1 MPENETPVESTS
13 AESTPVETHET
24 PAEESPRMGL
34 RIDERTGRKVVET
47 IPSGVEIKEPEKAE
61 PVEEQAEQAQ
71 QPQVQEPQI
80 QQPQIQQPQ
89 IQQPQFYSP
98 AELSLAIQMGQVD
111 ESKIPPE
118 YQPQYLAMKQQNA
131 PKPPPQKSEA
141 ELRNEFLDAVNKA
154 AHDKAMK
161 DVGITEDE
169 LSMGEFSDNDEI
181 QTKVSRY
188 KAALDVARS
197 QIISGYSEQVR
208 IEQMKAQ
215 QENEFKKGV
224 ADWINEQRA
233 AEPNFDEIGFFM
245 QEHYKTMPYEKAA
258 AIAPAIQKA
267 MQGKLDP
274 QSAEVVRNYYEDC
287 RKEFYAKKN
296 GTSTTPSPRSPSVE
310 RKGTGQDV
318 VKPIDYAEQL
328 RAAPVRDKSKIVEA
342 WLSSM
347 KR

>member
-13 AESTPVETHET
+13 AESTLVETHET
-24 PAEESPRMGL
+24 SAEESPRMGL

-71 QPQVQEPQI
+71 QPQV
-80 QQPQIQQPQ
+80 
-89 IQQPQFYSP
+89 QQPQFYSP

-274 QSAEVVRNYYEDC
+274 QSAEVVKNYYEDC

>member
-1 MPENETPVESTS
+1 MLENETPVESTS

-47 IPSGVEIKEPEKAE
+47 IPSGAEVEAPESENHEPA
-61 PVEEQAEQAQ
+61 EEQAEQ
-71 QPQVQEPQI
+71 I
-80 QQPQIQQPQ
+80 QQPQAQQQ
-89 IQQPQFYSP
+89 QFYSP

-215 QENEFKKGV
+215 
-224 ADWINEQRA
+224 
-233 AEPNFDEIGFFM
+233 
-245 QEHYKTMPYEKAA
+245 
-258 AIAPAIQKA
+258 
-267 MQGKLDP
+267 
-274 QSAEVVRNYYEDC
+274 
-287 RKEFYAKKN
+287 
-296 GTSTTPSPRSPSVE
+296 
-310 RKGTGQDV
+310 
-318 VKPIDYAEQL
+318 
-328 RAAPVRDKSKIVEA
+328 
-342 WLSSM
+342 
-347 KR
+347 

>member
-1 MPENETPVESTS
+1 MPENETPVESTP

-47 IPSGVEIKEPEKAE
+47 IPSGAETKEPGKAE
-61 PVEEQAEQAQ
+61 PTEEPPAEQPQAEQPQA
-71 QPQVQEPQI
+71 QPQV
-80 QQPQIQQPQ
+80 
-89 IQQPQFYSP
+89 QQPQFYSP

-169 LSMGEFSDNDEI
+169 LAMGEFSDNDEI

-224 ADWINEQRA
+224 SDWINEQRA

-258 AIAPAIQKA
+258 TIAPAIQKA

-328 RAAPVRDKSKIVEA
+328 RSAPARDKSKIVEA

>member
-1 MPENETPVESTS
+1 MPENETPVESTP
-13 AESTPVETHET
+13 AESTPVEANET

-47 IPSGVEIKEPEKAE
+47 IPSGAEVEGPEKAE
-61 PVEEQAEQAQ
+61 PVEEQAQQVQQVQEV
-71 QPQVQEPQI
+71 QPQVQ
-80 QQPQIQQPQ
+80 QQ
-89 IQQPQFYSP
+89 QFYSP

-131 PKPPPQKSEA
+131 PEPPPQKSET

-208 IEQMKAQ
+208 VEQMKAQ

-224 ADWINEQRA
+224 ADWIDEQRA

-245 QEHYKTMPYEKAA
+245 QEHYKTMPYEKAV

-274 QSAEVVRNYYEDC
+274 QSAEVVKNYYEDC

>member
-1 MPENETPVESTS
+1 MSENETPVESTS
-13 AESTPVETHET
+13 TESTPVETHET

-47 IPSGVEIKEPEKAE
+47 IPSGAEVEAPEPENHE
-61 PVEEQAEQAQ
+61 PAEEQAEQVQQPQA
-71 QPQVQEPQI
+71 QPQVQ
-80 QQPQIQQPQ
+80 QQQ
-89 IQQPQFYSP
+89 QFYSP

-154 AHDKAMK
+154 ARDKAMK

-233 AEPNFDEIGFFM
+233 AEPHFDEIGFFM

-258 AIAPAIQKA
+258 TIAPAIQKA
-267 MQGKLDP
+267 MHGKLDP
-274 QSAEVVRNYYEDC
+274 QSAEVVRSYYEDC

-328 RAAPVRDKSKIVEA
+328 RSAPVRDKSKIVEA

>member
-1 MPENETPVESTS
+1 MPENETPVESTP

-47 IPSGVEIKEPEKAE
+47 IPSDVETKEPEKAE
-61 PVEEQAEQAQ
+61 PTEEPPAEQPQAEQPQVQ
-71 QPQVQEPQI
+71 QPQVQK
-80 QQPQIQQPQ
+80 
-89 IQQPQFYSP
+89 PQFYSP

-131 PKPPPQKSEA
+131 PKPPPQKSEE

-169 LSMGEFSDNDEI
+169 LAMGEFSDNDEI

-224 ADWINEQRA
+224 SDWINEQRA

-258 AIAPAIQKA
+258 TIAPAIQKA

-328 RAAPVRDKSKIVEA
+328 RSAPARDKSKIVEA

>member
-1 MPENETPVESTS
+1 MPENETPVESTP

-47 IPSGVEIKEPEKAE
+47 IPSGAETKEPEKAE
-61 PVEEQAEQAQ
+61 PTEQPQAEEPPAEQPQVQ
-71 QPQVQEPQI
+71 QPQVQKT
-80 QQPQIQQPQ
+80 
-89 IQQPQFYSP
+89 QFYSP

-131 PKPPPQKSEA
+131 PKPPPQKSET

-208 IEQMKAQ
+208 VEQMKAQ

-224 ADWINEQRA
+224 ADWISEQRT

-245 QEHYKTMPYEKAA
+245 QEHYKTMPYEKAV

-274 QSAEVVRNYYEDC
+274 QSAEVVKNYYEDC

>member
-1 MPENETPVESTS
+1 MPENETPVESTP

-47 IPSGVEIKEPEKAE
+47 IPSGAEEKGPEKAE

-71 QPQVQEPQI
+71 QVQEPQV
-80 QQPQIQQPQ
+80 QPQV
-89 IQQPQFYSP
+89 QQPQFYSP

-131 PKPPPQKSEA
+131 PKPPPQKSET

-208 IEQMKAQ
+208 VEQMKAQ

-224 ADWINEQRA
+224 ADWIDEQRA

-274 QSAEVVRNYYEDC
+274 QSAEVVKNYYEDC

-328 RAAPVRDKSKIVEA
+328 RAAPARDKSKIVEA

>member
-61 PVEEQAEQAQ
+61 PLEEQAEQAQ
-71 QPQVQEPQI
+71 QPQV
-80 QQPQIQQPQ
+80 QQPQ

-274 QSAEVVRNYYEDC
+274 QSAEVVKNYYEDC

>member
-13 AESTPVETHET
+13 AESTPVEANET

-47 IPSGVEIKEPEKAE
+47 IPSGAEEKGPEKAE

-71 QPQVQEPQI
+71 QVQELQVQPQV
-80 QQPQIQQPQ
+80 
-89 IQQPQFYSP
+89 QQPQFYSP

-131 PKPPPQKSEA
+131 PEPPPQKSEA

-224 ADWINEQRA
+224 ADWIDEQRT

-274 QSAEVVRNYYEDC
+274 QSAEVVKNYYEDC

-328 RAAPVRDKSKIVEA
+328 RAAPARDKSKIVEA

>member
-1 MPENETPVESTS
+1 MPENETPVESTP
-13 AESTPVETHET
+13 AESTPVETNET

-47 IPSGVEIKEPEKAE
+47 IPSGAEVEGPEKAE
-61 PVEEQAEQAQ
+61 PVEEHAEQAQ
-71 QPQVQEPQI
+71 QPQVQEPQV
-80 QQPQIQQPQ
+80 
-89 IQQPQFYSP
+89 QQPQFYSP

-111 ESKIPPE
+111 ESRIPPE

-131 PKPPPQKSEA
+131 PKPPPQKSET

-215 QENEFKKGV
+215 QENEFKQGV

-245 QEHYKTMPYEKAA
+245 QEHYKTMPYEKAV

-274 QSAEVVRNYYEDC
+274 QSAEVVKNYYEDC

>member
-24 PAEESPRMGL
+24 PTEESPRMGL

-47 IPSGVEIKEPEKAE
+47 IPSGAEVEAPEPENHE
-61 PVEEQAEQAQ
+61 PAEEQVQQPQAQEPQVQ
-71 QPQVQEPQI
+71 QPQVQ
-80 QQPQIQQPQ
+80 QQ
-89 IQQPQFYSP
+89 QFYSP

-111 ESKIPPE
+111 ESRIPPE

-131 PKPPPQKSEA
+131 PEPPPQKSEA

-208 IEQMKAQ
+208 VEQMKAQ

-224 ADWINEQRA
+224 ADWIDEQRT

-245 QEHYKTMPYEKAA
+245 QEHYKTMPYEKAV

-274 QSAEVVRNYYEDC
+274 QSAEVVKNYYEDC

>member
-1 MPENETPVESTS
+1 MPENETPVESTP

-47 IPSGVEIKEPEKAE
+47 IPSGAAVEGPEKAE
-61 PVEEQAEQAQ
+61 PVEEQAAQ
-71 QPQVQEPQI
+71 DQQVQEPQI
-80 QQPQIQQPQ
+80 QQPQV
-89 IQQPQFYSP
+89 QQPQFYSP
-98 AELSLAIQMGQVD
+98 SELSLAIQMGQVD
-111 ESKIPPE
+111 ERRIPPE

-245 QEHYKTMPYEKAA
+245 QEHSKTMPYETAA

-274 QSAEVVRNYYEDC
+274 QSAEVVKNHYEDC

>member
-1 MPENETPVESTS
+1 MPENETPVESTP

-47 IPSGVEIKEPEKAE
+47 IPSGAEVEGPEKAE
-61 PVEEQAEQAQ
+61 PVEEQVQQPQAQEPQVQ
-71 QPQVQEPQI
+71 QPQV
-80 QQPQIQQPQ
+80 
-89 IQQPQFYSP
+89 QQPQFYSP

-111 ESKIPPE
+111 ESRIPPE

-131 PKPPPQKSEA
+131 PNPPPQKSEA

-208 IEQMKAQ
+208 VEQMKAQ

-224 ADWINEQRA
+224 ADWIDEQRTS
-233 AEPNFDEIGFFM
+233 EPNFDEIGFFM
-245 QEHYKTMPYEKAA
+245 QEHYKTMPYEKAV

-274 QSAEVVRNYYEDC
+274 QSAEVVKNYYEDC

>member
-1 MPENETPVESTS
+1 MPENETPVESTP
-13 AESTPVETHET
+13 AESRPVETHET

-47 IPSGVEIKEPEKAE
+47 IPSGAEVEEPEPKNHE
-61 PVEEQAEQAQ
+61 PAEEQAKQVQ
-71 QPQVQEPQI
+71 QPQA
-80 QQPQIQQPQ
+80 QPQV
-89 IQQPQFYSP
+89 QQPQFYSP

-131 PKPPPQKSEA
+131 PKPPPQKSET

-274 QSAEVVRNYYEDC
+274 QSAEVVKNYYEDC

>member
-1 MPENETPVESTS
+1 MPENETPVESTP
-13 AESTPVETHET
+13 AESTPVETHEI

-47 IPSGVEIKEPEKAE
+47 IPSGAEEKGPEKAE

-71 QPQVQEPQI
+71 QVQEPQV
-80 QQPQIQQPQ
+80 QPQV
-89 IQQPQFYSP
+89 QQPQFYSP

-131 PKPPPQKSEA
+131 PKPPPQKSET

-208 IEQMKAQ
+208 VEQMKAQ

-224 ADWINEQRA
+224 ADWIDEQRA

-274 QSAEVVRNYYEDC
+274 QSAEVVKNYYEDC

-328 RAAPVRDKSKIVEA
+328 RAAPARDKSKIVEA

>member
-1 MPENETPVESTS
+1 MPPENETPVESTP

-47 IPSGVEIKEPEKAE
+47 IPSGAEEKGPEKAE
-61 PVEEQAEQAQ
+61 PPEEQAAQAQ
-71 QPQVQEPQI
+71 QPQVQPQV
-80 QQPQIQQPQ
+80 QQQ
-89 IQQPQFYSP
+89 QFYSP

-131 PKPPPQKSEA
+131 PKPPPQKSET

-208 IEQMKAQ
+208 VEQMKAQ

-224 ADWINEQRA
+224 ADWIDEQRTS
-233 AEPNFDEIGFFM
+233 EPNFDEIGFFM
-245 QEHYKTMPYEKAA
+245 QEHYKTMPYEKAV

-274 QSAEVVRNYYEDC
+274 QSAEVVKNYYEDC

>member
-47 IPSGVEIKEPEKAE
+47 IPSEAEVEAPEPENHE
-61 PVEEQAEQAQ
+61 PAEEQVQQPQAQEPQVQ
-71 QPQVQEPQI
+71 QPQV
-80 QQPQIQQPQ
+80 
-89 IQQPQFYSP
+89 QQPQFYSP

-131 PKPPPQKSEA
+131 PEPPPQKSET

-208 IEQMKAQ
+208 VEQMKAQ

-224 ADWINEQRA
+224 ADWIDEQRA

-245 QEHYKTMPYEKAA
+245 QEHYKTMPYEKAV

-274 QSAEVVRNYYEDC
+274 QSAEVVKNYYEDC

>member
-47 IPSGVEIKEPEKAE
+47 IPSGAEEKGPEKAE

-71 QPQVQEPQI
+71 QPQV
-80 QQPQIQQPQ
+80 QQPQ

-131 PKPPPQKSEA
+131 PKPPPQKSET

-274 QSAEVVRNYYEDC
+274 QSAEVVKNYYEDC

>member
-1 MPENETPVESTS
+1 MPENETPVESTP

-47 IPSGVEIKEPEKAE
+47 IPSGAEVEGPEKAE
-61 PVEEQAEQAQ
+61 PVEEHAEQAQ
-71 QPQVQEPQI
+71 QPQVQEPQV
-80 QQPQIQQPQ
+80 
-89 IQQPQFYSP
+89 QQPQFYSP

-111 ESKIPPE
+111 ESRIPPE

-131 PKPPPQKSEA
+131 PEPPPQKSEA

-208 IEQMKAQ
+208 VEQMKAQ

-224 ADWINEQRA
+224 ADWIDEQRA

-274 QSAEVVRNYYEDC
+274 QSAEVVKNYYEDC

-328 RAAPVRDKSKIVEA
+328 RAAPARDKSKIVEA

>member
-1 MPENETPVESTS
+1 MPENETPVESTP
-13 AESTPVETHET
+13 AESTPVEANET

-47 IPSGVEIKEPEKAE
+47 IPSGAAVEGPEKAE

-71 QPQVQEPQI
+71 QVQQPQAQPQVQ
-80 QQPQIQQPQ
+80 QPR
-89 IQQPQFYSP
+89 FYSP
-98 AELSLAIQMGQVD
+98 SELSLAIQMGQVD
-111 ESKIPPE
+111 ESRIPPE

-245 QEHYKTMPYEKAA
+245 QEHYKTMPYEKAV

-274 QSAEVVRNYYEDC
+274 QSAEVVKNYYEDC

-328 RAAPVRDKSKIVEA
+328 RVAPVRDKSKIVEA

>member
-1 MPENETPVESTS
+1 
-13 AESTPVETHET
+13 
-24 PAEESPRMGL
+24 
-34 RIDERTGRKVVET
+34 
-47 IPSGVEIKEPEKAE
+47 
-61 PVEEQAEQAQ
+61 
-71 QPQVQEPQI
+71 
-80 QQPQIQQPQ
+80 
-89 IQQPQFYSP
+89 
-98 AELSLAIQMGQVD
+98 MGQVD

-131 PKPPPQKSEA
+131 PKPPPQKSEE

-154 AHDKAMK
+154 ARDKAMK

-233 AEPNFDEIGFFM
+233 AEPHFDEIGFFM

-274 QSAEVVRNYYEDC
+274 QSAEVVRSYYEDC

-318 VKPIDYAEQL
+318 VKPIDYAKQL
-328 RAAPVRDKSKIVEA
+328 RSAPVRDKSKIVEA

>member
-1 MPENETPVESTS
+1 MPENETPVESTP

-47 IPSGVEIKEPEKAE
+47 IPSGAAVEGPEKAE
-61 PVEEQAEQAQ
+61 PVEEQAAQ
-71 QPQVQEPQI
+71 DQQVQEPQI
-80 QQPQIQQPQ
+80 QQPQV
-89 IQQPQFYSP
+89 QQPQFYSP
-98 AELSLAIQMGQVD
+98 SELSLAIQMGQVD
-111 ESKIPPE
+111 ESRIPPE

-274 QSAEVVRNYYEDC
+274 QSAEVVKNYYEYC

-328 RAAPVRDKSKIVEA
+328 RAAPVRYKSKIVEA

>member
-71 QPQVQEPQI
+71 QPQVQE
-80 QQPQIQQPQ
+80 PQ

-274 QSAEVVRNYYEDC
+274 QSAEVVKNYYEDC

>member
-1 MPENETPVESTS
+1 MPENETPIESTS

-71 QPQVQEPQI
+71 QPQVQE
-80 QQPQIQQPQ
+80 PQ

>member
-1 MPENETPVESTS
+1 MPENETPIESTS

-71 QPQVQEPQI
+71 QPQVQE
-80 QQPQIQQPQ
+80 PQ

-274 QSAEVVRNYYEDC
+274 QSAEVVKNYYEDC

>member
-1 MPENETPVESTS
+1 MPENETPVESTP

-47 IPSGVEIKEPEKAE
+47 IPSGAEVEGPEKAE
-61 PVEEQAEQAQ
+61 PVEEHAEQAQ
-71 QPQVQEPQI
+71 QPQVQ
-80 QQPQIQQPQ
+80 QPQV
-89 IQQPQFYSP
+89 QQPQFYSP
-98 AELSLAIQMGQVD
+98 AELSLAIQMGQVN
-111 ESKIPPE
+111 ESRIPPE

-215 QENEFKKGV
+215 QENEFKQGV

-245 QEHYKTMPYEKAA
+245 QEHYKTMPYEKAV

-274 QSAEVVRNYYEDC
+274 QSAEVVKNYYEDC

-318 VKPIDYAEQL
+318 VKQIDYAEQL

-342 WLSSM
+342 WISSM

>member
-47 IPSGVEIKEPEKAE
+47 IPSGAEVEAPEKAE
-61 PVEEQAEQAQ
+61 PVEEQAAQAQQVQ
-71 QPQVQEPQI
+71 QPQVQPQV
-80 QQPQIQQPQ
+80 
-89 IQQPQFYSP
+89 QQPQFYSP

-111 ESKIPPE
+111 ESRIPPE

-131 PKPPPQKSEA
+131 PEPPPQKSEA

-208 IEQMKAQ
+208 VEQMKAQ
-215 QENEFKKGV
+215 RENEFKKGV
-224 ADWINEQRA
+224 ADWIDEQRA

-274 QSAEVVRNYYEDC
+274 QSAEVVKNYYEDC

-318 VKPIDYAEQL
+318 VKPIDYAGQL
-328 RAAPVRDKSKIVEA
+328 RAAPARDKSKIVEA

>member
-1 MPENETPVESTS
+1 MPPENETPVESTP

-47 IPSGVEIKEPEKAE
+47 IPNGAEGKGPEKAE

-71 QPQVQEPQI
+71 QVQEPQV
-80 QQPQIQQPQ
+80 QPQV
-89 IQQPQFYSP
+89 QQPQFYSP

-111 ESKIPPE
+111 ESRIPPE

-131 PKPPPQKSEA
+131 PNPPPQKSEA

-208 IEQMKAQ
+208 VEQMKAQ

-224 ADWINEQRA
+224 ADWIDEQRTS
-233 AEPNFDEIGFFM
+233 EPNFDEIGFFM
-245 QEHYKTMPYEKAA
+245 QEHYKTMPYEKAV

-274 QSAEVVRNYYEDC
+274 QSAEVVKNYYEDC

>member
-1 MPENETPVESTS
+1 
-13 AESTPVETHET
+13 
-24 PAEESPRMGL
+24 
-34 RIDERTGRKVVET
+34 
-47 IPSGVEIKEPEKAE
+47 
-61 PVEEQAEQAQ
+61 
-71 QPQVQEPQI
+71 
-80 QQPQIQQPQ
+80 
-89 IQQPQFYSP
+89 
-98 AELSLAIQMGQVD
+98 
-111 ESKIPPE
+111 
-118 YQPQYLAMKQQNA
+118 
-131 PKPPPQKSEA
+131 
-141 ELRNEFLDAVNKA
+141 
-154 AHDKAMK
+154 MK

-208 IEQMKAQ
+208 VEQMKAQ

-224 ADWINEQRA
+224 ADWIDEQRT

-245 QEHYKTMPYEKAA
+245 QEHYKTMPYEKAV

-274 QSAEVVRNYYEDC
+274 QSAEVVKNYYEDC

>member
-1 MPENETPVESTS
+1 MPENETPVESTP

-24 PAEESPRMGL
+24 PAEESHRMGL

-47 IPSGVEIKEPEKAE
+47 IHSGAAVEGPEKAE
-61 PVEEQAEQAQ
+61 PVEEQAAQ
-71 QPQVQEPQI
+71 DQQVQEPQI
-80 QQPQIQQPQ
+80 QQPQVQQS
-89 IQQPQFYSP
+89 QFYSP

-111 ESKIPPE
+111 ESRIPPE

-208 IEQMKAQ
+208 IEQIKAQ

-224 ADWINEQRA
+224 ADWIDKQRA

-274 QSAEVVRNYYEDC
+274 QSAEVVKNYYEDC

>member
-47 IPSGVEIKEPEKAE
+47 IPSGAEVEAPKPENHGPA
-61 PVEEQAEQAQ
+61 EEQAEHVQQ
-71 QPQVQEPQI
+71 PQSQPQVQ
-80 QQPQIQQPQ
+80 QQ
-89 IQQPQFYSP
+89 QFYSP

-111 ESKIPPE
+111 ESRIPPE

-131 PKPPPQKSEA
+131 PEPPPQKSET

-197 QIISGYSEQVR
+197 QIISRYSEQVR
-208 IEQMKAQ
+208 VEQMKAQ

-224 ADWINEQRA
+224 ADWIDEQRTS
-233 AEPNFDEIGFFM
+233 EPNFDEIGFFM
-245 QEHYKTMPYEKAA
+245 QEHYKTMPYEKAV

-274 QSAEVVRNYYEDC
+274 QSAEVVKNYYEDC

>member
-1 MPENETPVESTS
+1 MPENETPVESTP
-13 AESTPVETHET
+13 AESTPVEANET
-24 PAEESPRMGL
+24 PAEESHRMGL

-47 IPSGVEIKEPEKAE
+47 IPSGAEVEVPEKAE
-61 PVEEQAEQAQ
+61 PVEEQAAQAQ
-71 QPQVQEPQI
+71 QPQVQEPQV
-80 QQPQIQQPQ
+80 
-89 IQQPQFYSP
+89 QQPQFYSP

-131 PKPPPQKSEA
+131 PKPPPQKSET

-188 KAALDVARS
+188 KAALDIARS

-274 QSAEVVRNYYEDC
+274 QSAEVVKNYYEDC

>member
-1 MPENETPVESTS
+1 MPENEMPVESTP
-13 AESTPVETHET
+13 AESTPVETNET

-47 IPSGVEIKEPEKAE
+47 IPNGVETKEPDKAE
-61 PVEEQAEQAQ
+61 PAEEQAEQAQ
-71 QPQVQEPQI
+71 QPQVQEPQV
-80 QQPQIQQPQ
+80 QQS
-89 IQQPQFYSP
+89 QFYSP

-131 PKPPPQKSEA
+131 PKPPPQKSET

-188 KAALDVARS
+188 KAALDVVRS

-208 IEQMKAQ
+208 VEQMKAQ

-224 ADWINEQRA
+224 ADWIDEQRTS
-233 AEPNFDEIGFFM
+233 EPNFDEIGFFM
-245 QEHYKTMPYEKAA
+245 QEHYKTMPYEKAV

-274 QSAEVVRNYYEDC
+274 QSAEVVKNYYEDC

>member
-1 MPENETPVESTS
+1 MPENETPVESTP
-13 AESTPVETHET
+13 AESTPVETNET

-47 IPSGVEIKEPEKAE
+47 IPSGVETKEPEKVEPTEEPPAE
-61 PVEEQAEQAQ
+61 QPQAEQPQA
-71 QPQVQEPQI
+71 QPQVQK
-80 QQPQIQQPQ
+80 
-89 IQQPQFYSP
+89 PQFYSP

-131 PKPPPQKSEA
+131 PKPPPQKSET

-208 IEQMKAQ
+208 VEQMKAQ

-258 AIAPAIQKA
+258 TIAPAIQKA

-274 QSAEVVRNYYEDC
+274 QSAEVVRSYYEDC

-328 RAAPVRDKSKIVEA
+328 RSAPARDKSKIVEA

>member
-1 MPENETPVESTS
+1 MPPENETPVESTP

-47 IPSGVEIKEPEKAE
+47 IPSGAEVEGPEKAE
-61 PVEEQAEQAQ
+61 PVEEQVQQPQAQEPQVQ
-71 QPQVQEPQI
+71 QPQV
-80 QQPQIQQPQ
+80 
-89 IQQPQFYSP
+89 QQPQFYSP

-111 ESKIPPE
+111 ESRIPPE

-131 PKPPPQKSEA
+131 PNPPPQKSEA

-208 IEQMKAQ
+208 VEQMKAQ

-224 ADWINEQRA
+224 ADWIDEQRTS
-233 AEPNFDEIGFFM
+233 EPNFDEIGFFM
-245 QEHYKTMPYEKAA
+245 QEHYKTMPYEKAV

-274 QSAEVVRNYYEDC
+274 QSAEVVKNYYEDC

>member
-1 MPENETPVESTS
+1 MPENETPVESTP

-47 IPSGVEIKEPEKAE
+47 IPSGAEVEEPEKAE
-61 PVEEQAEQAQ
+61 PVEEQAAKAQ

-80 QQPQIQQPQ
+80 QQS
-89 IQQPQFYSP
+89 QFYSP

-131 PKPPPQKSEA
+131 PKPPPQKSET

-208 IEQMKAQ
+208 VEQMKAQ

-224 ADWINEQRA
+224 ADWIDEQRA

-274 QSAEVVRNYYEDC
+274 QSAEVVKNYYEDC

-328 RAAPVRDKSKIVEA
+328 RAAPARDKSKIVEA